1 MIVKARGIILNNSD
15 YRDNDLLCHILFAE
29 YGLLTFVVKGA
40 KKLTSKN
47 AFGVNRGTISEITF
61 DYKENRK
68 MFSIQRADY
77 IESYYYDDDLIK
89 LTTLNMIFEIAGVVS
104 KDQDVVFELYDLLNK
119 TLLATREYDIL
130 QVLALY
136 IAKIMKLV
144 GIEPYV
150 DGCVLCNASKVVA
163 ISKEKGG
170 FLCEHHALNLPK
182 DEVRVLKKFRLINK
196 MDFEHLNLLKDLDY
210 NWSDTLIMLDFLT
223 YNSVVNVKSY
233 RFLKS
238 LLKDL

>member
-1 MIVKARGIILNNSD
+1 MIVKAKGIILNNSD
-15 YRDNDLLCHILFAE
+15 YRDNDLLCHILFKE

-40 KKLTSKN
+40 KKITSKN
-47 AFGVNRGTISEITF
+47 AFGVTKGTISEITF
-61 DYKENRK
+61 DYQENRK

-77 IESYYYDDDLIK
+77 LNSYYFDDDLIK
-89 LTTLNMIFEIAGVVS
+89 LTALNMIFEIGTAVARDEEVVG
-104 KDQDVVFELYDLLNK
+104 ELYELLLK
-119 TLLATREYDIL
+119 TLEATKEYDVL

-136 IAKIMKLV
+136 VAKTMKLI

-150 DGCVLCNASKVVA
+150 DGCVVCNEPKVVT

-170 FLCEHHALNLPK
+170 FLCLDHAINLPK
-182 DEVRVLKKFRLINK
+182 YEVSTLKKFRLINK
-196 MDFEHLNLLKDLDY
+196 MDFEHLGLLKDLDY
-210 NWSDTLIMLDFLT
+210 NQNDMLIMLDFLT

-238 LLKDL
+238 VIKDL